1 MWTREN
7 RRRYD
12 RSGLRYET
20 DLTDDEWAEIAPLIP
35 PAKPGGNKRSV
46 NLREVVNGMM
56 YILGTGCQWR
66 AIPKDLAARSTV
78 YDYFDRW
85 SWDGTLE
92 RIHHALYVKCREQAA
107 REASPTAAII
117 DAQSVKSAEKGGAH
131 IDPHGYDAGKKVKGK
146 KRHVLV
152 DTQGMVLNTI
162 VTAADVQDRDGG
174 AWLLGTLFGL
184 YPFLLKLFADGGYQG
199 PEFRS
204 LRQSR
209 AVKGVGGDRQAFGS
223 GQGIHRAAQTL
234 GRRENACLA
243 EPLSPPEQRLGEPQ
257 PQGTG
262 VSVDGLD
269 SAHGQEAMSELR
281 MIPDKL

>member
-66 AIPKDLAARSTV
+66 AIPKDLAARRPV

-117 DAQSVKSAEKGGAH
+117 DPRASKAQK
-131 IDPHGYDAGKKVKGK
+131 
-146 KRHVLV
+146 
-152 DTQGMVLNTI
+152 
-162 VTAADVQDRDGG
+162 
-174 AWLLGTLFGL
+174 
-184 YPFLLKLFADGGYQG
+184 
-199 PEFRS
+199 
-204 LRQSR
+204 
-209 AVKGVGGDRQAFGS
+209 
-223 GQGIHRAAQTL
+223 RAAPTSIRM
-234 GRRENACLA
+234 GMMPARRSKAR
-243 EPLSPPEQRLGEPQ
+243 S
-257 PQGTG
+257 GT
-262 VSVDGLD
+262 SW
-269 SAHGQEAMSELR
+269 STPRAWC
-281 MIPDKL
+281 